1 MTNQRSFLCAQ
12 IVQVTADINRAN
24 NVSLVARFSDIRAA
38 IAEQRSN
45 PGLDP
50 LQSPATGRMKG
61 ATHVLLGRLEPV
73 NKWVAA
79 RPAWGGML
87 TRVLRPQPHFAV
99 LTLQLIDGRAV
110 VSKAFVQRVLEELQL
125 RNPAQIISWYHAV
138 RRTDFWRAKISDIA
152 IVATQLYDA
161 ENDPTAAE
169 LLTRAA
175 DEFCR
180 SITAG
185 LNNAR
190 QAQIITTQPAF
201 PILITGGLVLNCS
214 FYEQAIRQHLHSFR
228 GSQKAYR
235 AWPDWAIRRG
245 YYHPVVGTLTF
256 ALSGRRSL
264 CETHLFETLCQSAIT
279 WKLTLD

>member
-1 MTNQRSFLCAQ
+1 MTRLCSVYDQRLGS
-12 IVQVTADINRAN
+12 ING
-24 NVSLVARFSDIRAA
+24 V
-38 IAEQRSN
+38 
-45 PGLDP
+45 
-50 LQSPATGRMKG
+50 MKG
-61 ATHVLLGRLEPV
+61 S
-73 NKWVAA
+73 
-79 RPAWGGML
+79 
-87 TRVLRPQPHFAV
+87 TRS
-99 LTLQLIDGRAV
+99 G
-110 VSKAFVQRVLEELQL
+110 
-125 RNPAQIISWYHAV
+125 V

-264 CETHLFETLCQSAIT
+264 CETHLFPATVNL
-279 WKLTLD
+279 